1 MKQETLV
8 KKAGIYFIGNLSTKL
23 LSAIVV
29 FIYAF
34 YINAEDLGKYEYI
47 QTLSNIIVPI
57 AFVSIWEAILKYT
70 LGTTAEKEKDEAINT
85 SSIFSIII
93 SIMIAILGMTYYHL
107 KNEKYSLYIIIFY
120 VLYGLS
126 TVWQYYA
133 RCLNKTKTYV
143 KSSVIGAAVNLIL
156 IILLVCVLKL
166 KIQALFLANIIS
178 NLVILSIIEYKI
190 KILKKI
196 KIKEFDIKMLKK
208 MLIFSF
214 PLVINDISLWLITG
228 FGKTI
233 IQNTLGSSANG
244 MYSFANK
251 FSIIVNFFGTV
262 LNKALTEEML
272 VSEKDKV
279 GKQFEE
285 IMQKIIEGV
294 LILLVLCM
302 PIIMIFY
309 NIIEKTE
316 YYQSKIYVPM
326 LLIYSFLMLISTNLS
341 TIFKV
346 AEKTKYQ
353 FLTTFAGAITT
364 VIISIL
370 TVYKWKI
377 MGVVLAQVV
386 GALENAVLRYVIG
399 RRLIKF
405 EIKWK
410 KSFIIFMVYCI
421 MSFVFIKVN
430 Y

>member
-1 MKQETLV
+1 
-8 KKAGIYFIGNLSTKL
+8 
-23 LSAIVV
+23 
-29 FIYAF
+29 
-34 YINAEDLGKYEYI
+34 
-47 QTLSNIIVPI
+47 
-57 AFVSIWEAILKYT
+57 
-70 LGTTAEKEKDEAINT
+70 
-85 SSIFSIII
+85 
-93 SIMIAILGMTYYHL
+93 
-107 KNEKYSLYIIIFY
+107 
-120 VLYGLS
+120 
-126 TVWQYYA
+126 
-133 RCLNKTKTYV
+133 
-143 KSSVIGAAVNLIL
+143 
-156 IILLVCVLKL
+156 
-166 KIQALFLANIIS
+166 
-178 NLVILSIIEYKI
+178 
-190 KILKKI
+190 
-196 KIKEFDIKMLKK
+196 MLKK